1 MTWHRRLLDNLRPG
15 RRRSEIEREI
25 EFHLAELT
33 DDLVAAG
40 MGRREARQE
49 ARRRF
54 GNPRWEAEVT
64 DEGDLITW
72 IESVMADLRYGLR
85 SLSRS
90 PGFSAVAILSLGLGI
105 GANVAI
111 FSLYNAL
118 VLRTLPVDRPEELM
132 QVVFGDGRTSFTYPL
147 WSEFRDQQDLFD
159 GVLAFGAE
167 TFNLADGGEARD
179 VSGYLVSGGFFHT
192 LGVRPHLGRLLTE
205 SDDYRGCPPVAV
217 VSEGFWQRELGGTT
231 EAIGGTLV
239 LNGAPFELAGV
250 TQSTFTGVD
259 VGRSTEVYVPICAE
273 PILSPGSATLDS
285 RSTWFLRVIGRQ
297 TRGLPAD
304 QVNARMRALS
314 ARVFGNT
321 VPQDWSTEGQNRY
334 RAYEFEAWSAENGV
348 SGWRRQYQS
357 PLLVLLAMVGVVLLI
372 ACANVANLMLARS
385 ARRRHE
391 VAIRR
396 AIGSGRG
403 RLIRLLV
410 TESLLL
416 SLISAVVA
424 VVFANW
430 GSSFL
435 VGMLADRSRLWLDL
449 SIDLRVF
456 SFTFGIATV
465 TALLFGLV
473 PAWQAAGATPAS
485 AMRGA
490 GRGIVD
496 RREGVSGGKLLVVG
510 QLSLSLTL
518 VVGAGLLIGSM
529 KRLNT
534 LDPGFDR
541 ENVLLVSVNK
551 DNVGY
556 SVGESR
562 AVDRD
567 LLERMRTMPGVLS
580 ASASRITPIG
590 GSSWNNRVEVDGF
603 EPVDQEDA
611 MVWFN
616 STSDGYFSTL
626 EIPFR
631 AGRDFSSLD
640 GPGSTEVAIISETM
654 ARRFFPG
661 IDPLGQIFRV
671 RPSGNVARAYQVIGV
686 VADTKYESIGEEM
699 LATAYL
705 PLSQEGEPWGV
716 MRFQIRTEATPA
728 SHIPQV
734 RDLIADVHPRISIR
748 FSTLAEEV
756 SASLTRPRILAVLS
770 GFFGAVA
777 LLLAMIGLYGTLS
790 YRVTNRRKEIGLRM
804 ALGAA
809 RGRVLGAMLGEVGRL
824 LAIGMALGVMFS
836 IVCTRLLTAF
846 LFGVTATDPVTLVLS
861 AAVLS
866 FVSLAA
872 GAMPAFNAAR
882 LDPMVTLREE

>member
-54 GNPRWEAEVT
+54 GNPKWEPEVT
-64 DEGDLITW
+64 NEGDLITW
-72 IESVMADLRYGLR
+72 IESVIADVRYGFR

-105 GANVAI
+105 GANAAI
-111 FSLYNAL
+111 FSLYNSLA
-118 VLRTLPVDRPEELM
+118 LRTLPVDRPEELM
-132 QVVFGDGRTSFTYPL
+132 QVAFGNGRTSFTFPL
-147 WSEFRDQQDLFD
+147 WSEFRDEQDLFD
-159 GVLAFGAE
+159 GVLAFGSE

-179 VSGYLVSGGFFHT
+179 VSGYLVSGGFFQA
-192 LGVRPHLGRLLTE
+192 LGVRPHLGRLLTD

-217 VSEGFWQRELGGTT
+217 VSEGFWQRELGGAT

-250 TQSTFTGVD
+250 AQSTFTGID

-273 PILSPGSATLDS
+273 PILFPGSATLDS
-285 RSTWFLRVIGRQ
+285 RSTWFLRVIGRE
-297 TRGLPAD
+297 TRGLPPD
-304 QVNARMRALS
+304 QVNSRMRVLS

-321 VPQDWSTEGQNRY
+321 VPQDWGTEGQNRY

-424 VVFANW
+424 VLFANW

-456 SFTFGIATV
+456 SFTLGIATV
-465 TALLFGLV
+465 TGLLFGLV
-473 PAWQAAGATPAS
+473 PAWQTAGVTPAS

-490 GRGIVD
+490 GRGITD
-496 RREGVSGGKLLVVG
+496 RGGGGSGGKLLVVA

-551 DNVGY
+551 ANVGY
-556 SVGESR
+556 SVGESG

-567 LLERMRTMPGVLS
+567 LLERMRAMPGVLS

-590 GSSWNNRVEVDGF
+590 GSVWNNRVEVDGF

-616 STSDGYFSTL
+616 AASDGYFSTL

-671 RPSGNVARAYQVIGV
+671 RPSGDEVRAYQVIGV
-686 VADTKYESIGEEM
+686 VADVKYESIGEET

-705 PLSQEGEPWGV
+705 PLSQEREPWDV

-734 RDLIADVHPRISIR
+734 RDLIADVHPRICIR
-748 FSTLAEEV
+748 FSTLADEV

-824 LAIGMALGVMFS
+824 LAMGMALGALFAMA
-836 IVCTRLLTAF
+836 CTRLLSAF

-861 AAVLS
+861 AVVLS

-872 GAMPAFNAAR
+872 GALPAFNAAR